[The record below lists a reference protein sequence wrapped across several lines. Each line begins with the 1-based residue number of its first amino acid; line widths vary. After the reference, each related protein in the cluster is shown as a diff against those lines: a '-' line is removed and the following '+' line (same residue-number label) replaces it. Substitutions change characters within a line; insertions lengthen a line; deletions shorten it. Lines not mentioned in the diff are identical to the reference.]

1 MAGGKPVLIPLR
13 LVSMAMCLV
22 CIPKYNLKQPAK
34 NNITYSVQHI
44 IKLLTREKRK
54 FTVRKMCCASTFQKS
69 GKKTITSA
77 DWFLD
82 PDELAGKFNSKTK
95 AIIINT
101 PNNPIGKVSTQ
112 LSYLSLCL
120 KKPLRR

>member
-54 FTVRKMCCASTFQKS
+54 FTVRKMCCAVKSSSEFSAWSTVYLLLRPE
-69 GKKTITSA
+69 
-77 DWFLD
+77 D
-82 PDELAGKFNSKTK
+82 
-95 AIIINT
+95 
-101 PNNPIGKVSTQ
+101 VSRCQ
-112 LSYLSLCL
+112 YL
-120 KKPLRR
+120 